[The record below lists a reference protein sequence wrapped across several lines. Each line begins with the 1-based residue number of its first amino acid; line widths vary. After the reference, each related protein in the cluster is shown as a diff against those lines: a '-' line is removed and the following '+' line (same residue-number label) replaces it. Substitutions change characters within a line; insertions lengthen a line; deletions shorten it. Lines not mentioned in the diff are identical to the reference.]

1 MKTPGNPAMFRRAF
15 PLAALILV
23 SPAAAED
30 CPNARTAKLGFVLER
45 QGTVAEVRPATDHF
59 VHVVNSYPGGKKQDV
74 IYYRG
79 FFPISRFDDTARSI
93 NIPVS
98 DLRTVFPLAPKARRA
113 LTYAPARPDKVGDLI
128 SLELTV
134 AGQEQ
139 LQLGACSYTV
149 LVVQNRFLNG
159 FFRDAVTIGVTT
171 PGLIWALITAIIFG
185 NRYAGPILA
194 IVLTTFALISV
205 NVSEGIKSLPKDLID
220 MAKSFDVG
228 VIRRN
233 RHIVLPHLAPFIF
246 TGVRFGFSIAWKV
259 TVLTEVFAASKG
271 IGFEMRTATQLFRLD
286 EFLTWILAFYV
297 LALFLDKVVLETIER
312 RFFAWRGEL
321 KS

>member
-1 MKTPGNPAMFRRAF
+1 VTVKRTSEEDLVRAAKRKDRITRWGWRIAGYVFFLGIWELASGRVMDETLLPGP
-15 PLAALILV
+15 
-23 SPAAAED
+23 S
-30 CPNARTAKLGFVLER
+30 
-45 QGTVAEVRPATDHF
+45 
-59 VHVVNSYPGGKKQDV
+59 
-74 IYYRG
+74 
-79 FFPISRFDDTARSI
+79 
-93 NIPVS
+93 
-98 DLRTVFPLAPKARRA
+98 TVFKTFGELWATGEVPGAFATTLSRIAIGFSIAFV
-113 LTYAPARPDKVGDLI
+113 VGVGVGILM
-128 SLELTV
+128 
-134 AGQEQ
+134 
-139 LQLGACSYTV
+139 
-149 LVVQNRFLNG
+149 QNRFLNG

-185 NRYAGPILA
+185 NRTVGPILA
-194 IVLTTFALISV
+194 IVLTTFAIITV

-233 RHIVLPHLAPFIF
+233 RQIVLPHLAPFIF

-259 TVLTEVFAASKG
+259 TVLTEVFSASQG